1 MHSPVLDVV
10 SRPILC
16 TMVKLS
22 DSLVF
27 SDKECQ
33 HFRKIRPSFG
43 PFFQLPG
50 RKMSHFYYCNRLDVI
65 IFHVRI
71 YLSEV
76 LNVTLWE

>member
-33 HFRKIRPSFG
+33 YFGKIRPSFG
-43 PFFQLPG
+43 PFFHYLEDKCPI
-50 RKMSHFYYCNRLDVI
+50 FI
-65 IFHVRI
+65 I
-71 YLSEV
+71 
-76 LNVTLWE
+76 VTD